1 MGSKQPRQL
10 AAMVLT
16 FTHHSLLITQKSV
29 SIQPH
34 FTGQVMGN
42 AWKNQDLGGGG
53 LQNAN
58 LRLAALLKKRRTA
71 WLLLFAFPV
80 GLHHD
85 YLADPRGAWSIRI
98 TALLAAGALWYGVA
112 SAAIALGA
120 VLLVWTLI
128 DIRWVEQRV
137 VALNKQLRMQV
148 YLGQTA
154 GAPAGFKGRYTDD
167 ERPTAEPP
175 SGTGRALSFTE
186 QERLLREHARKPD
199 LPQ

>member
-1 MGSKQPRQL
+1 MS
-10 AAMVLT
+10 
-16 FTHHSLLITQKSV
+16 
-29 SIQPH
+29 
-34 FTGQVMGN
+34 N

-71 WLLLFAFPV
+71 WLLLIVFPV

-85 YLADPRGAWSIRI
+85 YLADPRGAWSYRI

-112 SAAIALGA
+112 SAAIALA
-120 VLLVWTLI
+120 VVLLAWTLL
-128 DIRWVEQRV
+128 DIRWVERRV

-154 GAPAGFKGRYTDD
+154 GAPAGFRGRYTDD
-167 ERPTAEPP
+167 EHPLSRPPA
-175 SGTGRALSFTE
+175 GTGRTLSFTE
-186 QERLLREHARKPD
+186 QERLLRDPARKPD
-199 LPQ
+199 LPR